1 MVPHIPS
8 PGNVPLPHSQ
18 PVAAGRAS
26 AAAAPAVAGPLREL
40 LAHDVGRWPEFG
52 LRCAKQRTVRSVF
65 RGELGGVPVFV
76 KVFRADTLIDRVRD
90 LVRAD
95 RGRAECRHL
104 AAAAGLG
111 LPVVEPL
118 AHGFAVEGDHLRS
131 FVVTRAAPGAPF
143 DFGADAGAQRRT
155 GVLLRRLHDLGVLVA
170 DLHPGNVLIDD
181 VGAPRLLDLTSVRHG
196 EPASA
201 PDRARGLARFCN
213 VLDGGALDPAAAALF
228 AGYLA
233 AGALPATFPGEVAAA
248 ARRLR
253 ASSLHAFGRRAFRD
267 CAHTETTPRRRA
279 TPRWVWHLPTA
290 DATVRAAC
298 AAFADAPGAPTK
310 SGRRGAVWLHG
321 DLAVKERDAGAA
333 RKLWRASYWLAYAGV
348 DAPPPVALRLHAGR
362 GLVCVRRVGAG
373 SLADELAAAPPSP
386 AAAVA
391 DAARLGRSVGR
402 LHAHGLGNRDL
413 KFSNLVR
420 DPASGALAMVDL
432 DGVRRRAATETR
444 GRGADLG
451 RLLAAF
457 DAAGRP
463 GGERAVRAFLRG
475 YARAHRD
482 LLQATPLRRL
492 LRRAMARAGE
502 WRAAH
507 AGQRPAAT
515 ARDGGMAVAPKP
527 ASQ

>member
-8 PGNVPLPHSQ
+8 PGNVPLPHSL

-26 AAAAPAVAGPLREL
+26 AAAATAVAGPLREL

-290 DATVRAAC
+290 DATVRAA
-298 AAFADAPGAPTK
+298 FADAPGAPTK

>member
-8 PGNVPLPHSQ
+8 PGNVPLPQSL

-26 AAAAPAVAGPLREL
+26 AAAAPAIAEPLRAL
-40 LAHDVGRWPEFG
+40 LAHDVDQWPAHG
-52 LRCAKQRTVRSVF
+52 LRCVKQRTVRSVF
-65 RGELGGVPVFV
+65 RGDLGGVDAFV
-76 KVFRADTLIDRVRD
+76 KVFRADTLVDRVRD

-104 AAAAGLG
+104 AAAAALG

-118 AHGFAVEGDHLRS
+118 AHGFGVEGGHLRS
-131 FVVTRAAPGAPF
+131 FLVTRAAAGAPF
-143 DFGADAGAQRRT
+143 TFAAAAAAQRAAGA
-155 GVLLRRLHDLGVLVA
+155 LLRRLHDLGVLVA
-170 DLHPGNVLIDD
+170 DLHPGNLLVDD
-181 VGAPRLLDLTSVRHG
+181 VGGLRLLDLTSVRRG
-196 EPASA
+196 EAASVRE
-201 PDRARGLARFCN
+201 RARGLARFCN
-213 VLDGGALDPAAAALF
+213 VLDGGVVDPAAAALL

-233 AGALPATFPGEVAAA
+233 AGPLPPSFRAEAAAA

-253 ASSLHAFGRRAFRD
+253 AASLHAFGRRAFRD

-279 TPRWVWHLPTA
+279 VPRWVWHLPTA
-290 DATVRAAC
+290 DAAVRAAC
-298 AAFADAPGAPTK
+298 TAFAAAPDAPAK
-310 SGRRGAVWLHG
+310 AGRRGAVWLHG
-321 DLAVKERDAGAA
+321 DLAIKDRDAGAA
-333 RKLWRASYWLAYAGV
+333 QKLWRAGYWLAFAGV
-348 DAPPPVALRLHAGR
+348 DAPAPVALRLHAGR
-362 GLVCVRRVGAG
+362 GLVFVRRVGPW
-373 SLADELAAAPPSP
+373 SLADELAAAPPAR
-386 AAAVA
+386 AAAIA

-463 GGERAVRAFLRG
+463 GGAAAVRAFVRG
-475 YARAHRD
+475 YARAHRA
-482 LLQATPLRRL
+482 LLQDTPLRRL
-492 LRRAMARAGE
+492 LRRAETRAGE

-507 AGQRPAAT
+507 AAAAT
-515 ARDGGMAVAPKP
+515 GSD
-527 ASQ
+527 